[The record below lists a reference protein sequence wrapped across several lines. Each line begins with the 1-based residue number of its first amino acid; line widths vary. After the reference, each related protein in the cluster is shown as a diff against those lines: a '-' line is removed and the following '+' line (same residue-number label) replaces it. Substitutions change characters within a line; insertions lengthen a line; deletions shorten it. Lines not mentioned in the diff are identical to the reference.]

1 MSYAVT
7 GYELGAALLVGLVGS
22 GHCLVMCGGVAGALE
37 LAIRPGTGGA
47 RAACRAGYQAGRIA
61 GYGIAGAMAGG
72 AGAVLLGLASADTA
86 VRLARGLQVAVLLLL
101 GLYLAGIWRGPL
113 AALERAGARVW
124 QALAPLRRRVL
135 PVRGPAGALR
145 MGLLWGFLPCG
156 FVYSAIALAMA
167 TGGAA
172 QGASVMLAFGLGTL
186 PAVLLAAGAAGRV
199 ARLDRQ
205 HGMRRVA
212 GFLLIAGGL
221 ALGLHA

>member
-1 MSYAVT
+1 MT